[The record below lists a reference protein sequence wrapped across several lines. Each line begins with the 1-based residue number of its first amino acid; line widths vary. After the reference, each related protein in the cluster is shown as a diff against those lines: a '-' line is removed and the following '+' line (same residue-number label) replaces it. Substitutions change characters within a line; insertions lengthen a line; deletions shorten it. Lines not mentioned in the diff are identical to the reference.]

1 MTNGDSCAVRRRRVP
16 NLLENPYLLACLA
29 GGVGLTLRRNPEW
42 HRTASLSWDPYAA
55 LGVPK
60 SSSAE
65 DIRKVYRKLAKEL
78 HPDVRPN
85 DPATAERF
93 KHVTAAFNLLTDE
106 PLRGRFDRGEI
117 DADGNERPQ
126 FHPGAGF
133 AGAGARARA
142 NPRGDAFEDLFEGWF
157 NRGGGAS
164 AGSRGF
170 GARRGD
176 DVRYR
181 MEVDFLDAV
190 NGGRRRVTM
199 SDGRSLDL
207 AIPAGLNSGQTL
219 RLKGQ
224 GLPGMGAAPLGDALV
239 EITVGEHPLFSREG
253 DNIRMELRI
262 SLAEA
267 VEGGMVPVQTPSGPV
282 DLTIR
287 PGRNSGDVLRL
298 RGKGVQ
304 SQPNPGDLLVRLLIV
319 LPKKDDPEL
328 QAFVKTWTGR
338 KTEVQ
343 R

>member
-1 MTNGDSCAVRRRRVP
+1 M
-16 NLLENPYLLACLA
+16 
-29 GGVGLTLRRNPEW
+29 
-42 HRTASLSWDPYAA
+42 SWDPYAA

-65 DIRKVYRKLAKEL
+65 DIRKAYRKLAKEL

-85 DPATAERF
+85 DKAATERF
-93 KHVTAAFNLLTDE
+93 KRVTAAFNLLTDE
-106 PLRGRFDRGEI
+106 PLRARFDRGEI
-117 DADGNERPQ
+117 DADGNERPVFQ
-126 FHPGAGF
+126 PGSGFGGFAGAGAG
-133 AGAGARARA
+133 AGAGARARGRA
-142 NPRGDAFEDLFEGWF
+142 GADGFEDLFDGLF
-157 NRGGGAS
+157 SRGGT
-164 AGSRGF
+164 RGF
-170 GARRGD
+170 GQRRGE

-224 GLPGMGAAPLGDALV
+224 GLPGVGGGAAGDALV
-239 EITVGEHPLFSREG
+239 EITVSDHQVFKRDGN
-253 DNIRMELRI
+253 DVRMELRI

-267 VEGGMVPVQTPSGPV
+267 VEGGTVQVTTPSGPV
-282 DLTIR
+282 DVTIR
-287 PGRNSGDVLRL
+287 PGRSSGDLLRL
-298 RGKGVQ
+298 RAKGVQ
-304 SQPNPGDLLVRLLIV
+304 TQPNPGDLLVRLLIV

-328 QAFVKTWTGR
+328 QAFIKTWPGR
-338 KTEVQ
+338 KADVQ

>member
-1 MTNGDSCAVRRRRVP
+1 M
-16 NLLENPYLLACLA
+16 
-29 GGVGLTLRRNPEW
+29 
-42 HRTASLSWDPYAA
+42 SWDPYAA

-65 DIRKVYRKLAKEL
+65 EIRKAYRKLAKEL

-85 DPATAERF
+85 DKAGDERF
-93 KHVTAAFNLLTDE
+93 KRVTAAFNLLTDE

-126 FHPGAGF
+126 FQPGAGY
-133 AGAGARARA
+133 AGARARA
-142 NPRGDAFEDLFEGWF
+142 GNGQRGDVFEDLFDGLF
-157 NRGGGAS
+157 SRGAGGT
-164 AGSRGF
+164 RGF
-170 GARRGD
+170 GMQRGE

-181 MEVDFLDAV
+181 MEVDLLDAV

-199 SDGRSLDL
+199 SDGHSLDL

-224 GLPGMGAAPLGDALV
+224 GLPGAGGGPSGDALV
-239 EITVGEHPLFSREG
+239 EITVGQHPLFKREG
-253 DNIRMELRI
+253 DDVRMDLRV

-267 VEGGMVPVQTPSGPV
+267 VEGGKVPVNTPQGAVSLSVP
-282 DLTIR
+282 
-287 PGRNSGDVLRL
+287 PGSNSGDLLKL

-304 SQPNPGDLLVRLLIV
+304 VRPNPGDLLVRLMIV
-319 LPKKDDPEL
+319 LPRKEDQDLK
-328 QAFVKTWTGR
+328 AFVKNWPGR
-338 KTEVQ
+338 KSDIQ

>member
-1 MTNGDSCAVRRRRVP
+1 V
-16 NLLENPYLLACLA
+16 
-29 GGVGLTLRRNPEW
+29 
-42 HRTASLSWDPYAA
+42 SWDPYAA

-65 DIRKVYRKLAKEL
+65 DIRKAYRKLAKEL

-85 DPATAERF
+85 DNASAERF
-93 KHVTAAFNLLTDE
+93 KRVTAAFNLLTDE

-126 FHPGAGF
+126 FQPGGF
-133 AGAGARARA
+133 GGGYAGARARA
-142 NPRGDAFEDLFEGWF
+142 GNGQRGDVFEDLFDGLF
-157 NRGGGAS
+157 SRGSG
-164 AGSRGF
+164 GSRGF
-170 GARRGD
+170 GMQRGE

-224 GLPGMGAAPLGDALV
+224 GLPGAGGGPAGDALV
-239 EITVGEHPLFSREG
+239 EITVGQHPLFKREG
-253 DNIRMELRI
+253 DDIRMDLRV

-267 VEGGMVPVQTPSGPV
+267 VEGGKVPVNTPQGAVSLSVP
-282 DLTIR
+282 
-287 PGRNSGDVLRL
+287 PGSNSGDLLKL

-304 SQPNPGDLLVRLLIV
+304 VRPNPGDLLVRLMIV
-319 LPKKDDPEL
+319 LPRKEDQDLK
-328 QAFVKTWTGR
+328 AFVKTWPGR
-338 KTEVQ
+338 KSDIQ

>member
-1 MTNGDSCAVRRRRVP
+1 
-16 NLLENPYLLACLA
+16 
-29 GGVGLTLRRNPEW
+29 
-42 HRTASLSWDPYAA
+42 LSWDPYAA

-65 DIRKVYRKLAKEL
+65 DIRKAYRKLAKEL

-85 DPATAERF
+85 DKAATERF
-93 KHVTAAFNLLTDE
+93 KRVTAAFNLLTDDA
-106 PLRGRFDRGEI
+106 LRGRFDRGEI

-126 FHPGAGF
+126 FQPGAGF
-133 AGAGARARA
+133 GGGFGGARARA
-142 NPRGDAFEDLFEGWF
+142 GAGPGRGDVFEDLFDGLF
-157 NRGGGAS
+157 SRGGT
-164 AGSRGF
+164 AGGRSFGMQRGE
-170 GARRGD
+170 

-224 GLPGMGAAPLGDALV
+224 GLPGAGGGPAGDALV
-239 EITVGEHPLFSREG
+239 EITVAQHPVFKRDG
-253 DNIRMELRI
+253 DDVRMDLRI

-267 VEGGMVPVQTPSGPV
+267 VEGGRVPVTTPQGAVTLSVP
-282 DLTIR
+282 
-287 PGRNSGDVLRL
+287 PNSNSGDLLKL

-304 SQPNPGDLLVRLLIV
+304 TRPNPGDLLVRLMIV
-319 LPKKDDPEL
+319 LPRKEDPEL
-328 QAFVKTWTGR
+328 KAFVKDWPGR
-338 KTEVQ
+338 KADIQ

>member
-1 MTNGDSCAVRRRRVP
+1 V
-16 NLLENPYLLACLA
+16 
-29 GGVGLTLRRNPEW
+29 
-42 HRTASLSWDPYAA
+42 SWDPYAA

-60 SSSAE
+60 SSSADE
-65 DIRKVYRKLAKEL
+65 IRKAYRKLAKEL

-85 DPATAERF
+85 DKAAAERF
-93 KHVTAAFNLLTDE
+93 KRVTAAFNLLTDE
-106 PLRGRFDRGEI
+106 PQRGRFDRGEI

-126 FHPGAGF
+126 FQPGGF
-133 AGAGARARA
+133 GGYGGARARA
-142 NPRGDAFEDLFEGWF
+142 GNGQRGDVFEDLFDGLF
-157 NRGGGAS
+157 SRGAGGA
-164 AGSRGF
+164 RGF
-170 GARRGD
+170 GMQRGE

-224 GLPGMGAAPLGDALV
+224 GLPGGGGGPSGDALV
-239 EITVGEHPLFSREG
+239 EITVGQHPLFKREG
-253 DNIRMELRI
+253 DDIRMDLRV

-267 VEGGMVPVQTPSGPV
+267 VEGGKVPVNTPQGPV
-282 DLTIR
+282 SLSVP
-287 PGRNSGDVLRL
+287 PGSNSGDLLKL

-304 SQPNPGDLLVRLLIV
+304 VRPNPGDLLVRLMIV
-319 LPKKDDPEL
+319 LPRKDDQEL
-328 QAFVKTWTGR
+328 KAFVKSWSGR
-338 KTEVQ
+338 KSDVQ

>member
-1 MTNGDSCAVRRRRVP
+1 M
-16 NLLENPYLLACLA
+16 
-29 GGVGLTLRRNPEW
+29 
-42 HRTASLSWDPYAA
+42 SWDPYAA

-65 DIRKVYRKLAKEL
+65 DIRKAYRKLAKEL

-85 DPATAERF
+85 DKATEERF
-93 KHVTAAFNLLTDE
+93 KRVTAAFNLLTD
-106 PLRGRFDRGEI
+106 PTQRGRFDRGEI

-126 FHPGAGF
+126 FHPGGGFGGFAG
-133 AGAGARARA
+133 AGAGARARGA
-142 NPRGDAFEDLFEGWF
+142 GGGRSDVFEDLFDGLF
-157 NRGGGAS
+157 SRGG
-164 AGSRGF
+164 GSRGF
-170 GARRGD
+170 GQQRGE

-224 GLPGMGAAPLGDALV
+224 GLPGAGGGPAGDALV
-239 EITVGEHPLFSREG
+239 EITVGAHPTFKREG
-253 DNIRMELRI
+253 DDIRMDLRV

-267 VEGGMVPVQTPSGPV
+267 VEGGRVPVQTPSGAVTLSVPA
-282 DLTIR
+282 
-287 PGRNSGDVLRL
+287 GSNSGDLLKL

-304 SQPNPGDLLVRLLIV
+304 TRPTPGDLLVRLLIV
-319 LPKKDDPEL
+319 LPRKDDPEL
-328 QAFVKTWTGR
+328 REFVKTWSGR
-338 KTEVQ
+338 KVDVL

>member
-1 MTNGDSCAVRRRRVP
+1 MGRQ
-16 NLLENPYLLACLA
+16 
-29 GGVGLTLRRNPEW
+29 
-42 HRTASLSWDPYAA
+42 LSWDPYAA

-65 DIRKVYRKLAKEL
+65 DIRKAYRKLAKEL

-85 DPATAERF
+85 DKASEDRF
-93 KHVTAAFNLLTDE
+93 KRVTAAFNLLTDE
-106 PLRGRFDRGEI
+106 PLRTRFDRGEI

-126 FHPGAGF
+126 FQPGGGF
-133 AGAGARARA
+133 GGFAGARARGA
-142 NPRGDAFEDLFEGWF
+142 GAGAGAGGGRSDVFEDLFDGLF
-157 NRGGGAS
+157 SRGG
-164 AGSRGF
+164 GSRGF
-170 GARRGD
+170 GTQRGE

-224 GLPGMGAAPLGDALV
+224 GLPGMGTGPAGDALV
-239 EITVGEHPLFSREG
+239 EITVGTHPAFKREG
-253 DNIRMELRI
+253 DDIRMDLRI

-267 VEGGMVPVQTPSGPV
+267 VEGGKVPVVTPSGAVTLSVP
-282 DLTIR
+282 
-287 PGRNSGDVLRL
+287 PGSNSGDLLKLRS
-298 RGKGVQ
+298 KGVQ
-304 SQPNPGDLLVRLLIV
+304 TRPNPGDLLVRLLIV
-319 LPKKDDPEL
+319 LPRKDDPEL
-328 QAFVKTWTGR
+328 REFVKTWPGR
-338 KTEVQ
+338 KTDVQ

>member
-1 MTNGDSCAVRRRRVP
+1 M
-16 NLLENPYLLACLA
+16 
-29 GGVGLTLRRNPEW
+29 
-42 HRTASLSWDPYAA
+42 SWDPYAA

-65 DIRKVYRKLAKEL
+65 DIRKAYRKLAKEL

-85 DPATAERF
+85 DKASEERF
-93 KHVTAAFNLLTDE
+93 KRVTAAFNLLTDVTQ
-106 PLRGRFDRGEI
+106 RGRFDRGEI

-126 FHPGAGF
+126 FQPGGGFGGF
-133 AGAGARARA
+133 AGAGAGARTRPGA
-142 NPRGDAFEDLFEGWF
+142 GGRSDVFEDLFDGLF
-157 NRGGGAS
+157 SRGG
-164 AGSRGF
+164 GSRGF
-170 GARRGD
+170 GQQRGE

-224 GLPGMGAAPLGDALV
+224 GLPGAGGGPAGDALV
-239 EITVGEHPLFSREG
+239 EITVGEHATFKREG
-253 DNIRMELRI
+253 DDIRMDLRV

-267 VEGGMVPVQTPSGPV
+267 VEGGRVPVQTPSGAVTLSVPQ
-282 DLTIR
+282 
-287 PGRNSGDVLRL
+287 GSNSGDLLKL

-304 SQPNPGDLLVRLLIV
+304 TRPTPGDLLVRLLIV
-319 LPKKDDPEL
+319 LPRKDDPEL
-328 QAFVKTWTGR
+328 REFVKTWSGR
-338 KTEVQ
+338 KVDVQ